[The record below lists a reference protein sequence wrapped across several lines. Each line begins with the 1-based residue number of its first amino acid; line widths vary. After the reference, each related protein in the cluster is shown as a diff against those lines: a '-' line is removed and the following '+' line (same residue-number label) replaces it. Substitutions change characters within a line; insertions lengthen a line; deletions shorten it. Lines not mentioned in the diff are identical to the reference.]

1 MGDGIAPHIPLAPE
15 VTCLG
20 RSYFVAHLFIVD
32 CHIPPA
38 RSQSAWVVY
47 CERSLA
53 LPDGLAE
60 GLLVELPEPVLEPAP
75 VPDEV
80 PEPVDP
86 APLVPDGALPEPVA
100 PEPLVPDGALPEP
113 EAPLLPLPLLDCA
126 AARAGAKAII
136 PMKSTKVT
144 LYIVSSSEVWK

>member
-1 MGDGIAPHIPLAPE
+1 MS
-15 VTCLG
+15 LG
-20 RSYFVAHLFIVD
+20 RGYFFAHLFIDD

-38 RSQSAWVVY
+38 RSQSACVMCW
-47 CERSLA
+47 ERSPA

-86 APLVPDGALPEPVA
+86 APLVPEGALPEPVA
-100 PEPLVPDGALPEP
+100 PEPLVPDGALPEPELP

-136 PMKSTKVT
+136 PIKSTKVT
-144 LYIVSSSEVWK
+144 LYIVSPSEVWK